1 MKRILDIILS
11 LILIVFFTIPILLI
25 CILIKLD
32 SNGPVIYWS
41 KRIGKNKKVFQMPKL
56 RTMLVNTPLMETNKL
71 KNVTKRITRVG
82 NSLRKFS
89 LDELPQIYLVLIG
102 KMSIVGPRPALI
114 SQKML
119 NNKREKIGIHKLKP
133 GITGLAQINGRDDIL
148 LKKKIYFDQQYL
160 KNPSLYCD
168 ITIIIKTI
176 YVVFKQKDISH

>member
-1 MKRILDIILS
+1 
-11 LILIVFFTIPILLI
+11 
-25 CILIKLD
+25 
-32 SNGPVIYWS
+32 
-41 KRIGKNKKVFQMPKL
+41 
-56 RTMLVNTPLMETNKL
+56 
-71 KNVTKRITRVG
+71 
-82 NSLRKFS
+82 
-89 LDELPQIYLVLIG
+89 
-102 KMSIVGPRPALI
+102 MSIVGPRPALI